1 MSVNKF
7 NYREA
12 RDLVNNIY
20 ALEDIL
26 NSIDR
31 DSEAKKSNIVINI
44 DATDGPNGWPSTD
57 KIPINQNYRI
67 YGCLR
72 ELYQSIVDDKYE
84 ELNSL

>member
-7 NYREA
+7 NYKEA
-12 RDLVNNIY
+12 RDLVNDIY

-26 NSIDR
+26 NSIGR
-31 DSEAKKSNIVINI
+31 DSEAKKSNIIINI
-44 DATDGPNGWPSTD
+44 EVTDGVNGWPSTY

-72 ELYQSIVDDKYE
+72 ELYQSAVDDKYE

>member
-26 NSIDR
+26 NRIDR

-44 DATDGPNGWPSTD
+44 QATDGVNGRPSTY

-67 YGCLR
+67 YECLR
-72 ELYQSIVDDKYE
+72 ELYQSAVDDKYE

>member
-31 DSEAKKSNIVINI
+31 DSEAKTSKIVINI
-44 DATDGPNGWPSTD
+44 EVTDGKSGWSSTY

-67 YGCLR
+67 YECLR
-72 ELYQSIVDDKYE
+72 ELYQSAVDDQYE

>member
-12 RDLVNNIY
+12 RDLTNKIY

-31 DSEAKKSNIVINI
+31 DSESKKSNIVINI
-44 DATDGPNGWPSTD
+44 QATDGVNGWPSTYN
-57 KIPINQNYRI
+57 IPVEQNYLI
-67 YGCLR
+67 YECLH
-72 ELYQSIVDDKYE
+72 ELYKSILDDKYK